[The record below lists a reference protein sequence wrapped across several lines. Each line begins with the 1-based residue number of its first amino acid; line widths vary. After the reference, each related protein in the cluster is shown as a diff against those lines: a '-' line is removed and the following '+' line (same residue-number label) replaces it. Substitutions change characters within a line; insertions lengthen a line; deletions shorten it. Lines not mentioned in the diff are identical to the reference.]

1 MASLIALKR
10 GEPVH
15 PLKILWGHRWLG
27 VVYAASASISGLLYV
42 SFDRFGPSVLVAA
55 VPIIA
60 LFLSTLHF
68 YFRQAEIN
76 ESAQKERIGATE
88 RAAAEN
94 AKHLAEL
101 RESEDRFHSAFTH
114 AAVGIVLVSTGGRI
128 LQANAALARLLGRYE
143 ADLVGTDLVAIV
155 HPDDSE
161 MLRAQVGNLLS
172 GTEGTFATELRCR
185 HSQGIE
191 IWVSLNVSF
200 FSTGASAA
208 RCLIVQM
215 QDVTGRRRAESR
227 LQHIAYHD
235 GLTNLPNRGYFLEQ
249 LNRAISTV
257 KRHPERRF
265 AVLFLDFDRFK
276 LINDSLGH
284 SAGDALLMG
293 VARRLQAYLRP
304 TDVVARMGG
313 DEFAI
318 LVEDMNAEREVVQ
331 LADRLQSVLAEPFLV
346 GEVEMSTS
354 ASIGITTST
363 FGYDSPEQVMRDADL
378 AMYRAKAQ
386 GKARYALFDSALH
399 AEVAEQLW
407 LESELRRAIAQQ
419 QIELVY
425 QPIYQLRSRRLT
437 GFEALARWTHAERG
451 AIEPDCFIRV
461 AEETGLIIP
470 LGNWVME
477 TACRQL
483 GAWRQ
488 AHPGGDPMSLHVNV
502 SGVQLVQP
510 DFLVRVQ
517 HAICAGDIEPSQLT
531 IELTESVLIDKLS
544 AALPHINDLRSIGV
558 QVSIDDFGT
567 GYSSLSA
574 LQDLP
579 ISEIK
584 VDRSFV
590 RRMGGGSQG
599 DEVVRAIVAL
609 GRTLGKRVIAEGIET
624 EAQFAQLAGLGCEGG
639 QGYLLSYPL
648 RAADI
653 PALIPKSP
661 LYIVAA

>member
-1 MASLIALKR
+1 MLQGGGDQAPGSLFALLLLLALAYFAASALLMASLITLKR

-15 PLKILWGHRWLG
+15 PLKILWGHGWLG

-172 GTEGTFATELRCR
+172 GTEGT
-185 HSQGIE
+185 
-191 IWVSLNVSF
+191 
-200 FSTGASAA
+200 
-208 RCLIVQM
+208 
-215 QDVTGRRRAESR
+215 
-227 LQHIAYHD
+227 
-235 GLTNLPNRGYFLEQ
+235 
-249 LNRAISTV
+249 
-257 KRHPERRF
+257 
-265 AVLFLDFDRFK
+265 
-276 LINDSLGH
+276 
-284 SAGDALLMG
+284 
-293 VARRLQAYLRP
+293 
-304 TDVVARMGG
+304 
-313 DEFAI
+313 
-318 LVEDMNAEREVVQ
+318 
-331 LADRLQSVLAEPFLV
+331 
-346 GEVEMSTS
+346 
-354 ASIGITTST
+354 
-363 FGYDSPEQVMRDADL
+363 
-378 AMYRAKAQ
+378 
-386 GKARYALFDSALH
+386 
-399 AEVAEQLW
+399 
-407 LESELRRAIAQQ
+407 
-419 QIELVY
+419 
-425 QPIYQLRSRRLT
+425 
-437 GFEALARWTHAERG
+437 
-451 AIEPDCFIRV
+451 
-461 AEETGLIIP
+461 
-470 LGNWVME
+470 
-477 TACRQL
+477 
-483 GAWRQ
+483 
-488 AHPGGDPMSLHVNV
+488 
-502 SGVQLVQP
+502 
-510 DFLVRVQ
+510 LVRVQ

-661 LYIVAA
+661 LYVVAA